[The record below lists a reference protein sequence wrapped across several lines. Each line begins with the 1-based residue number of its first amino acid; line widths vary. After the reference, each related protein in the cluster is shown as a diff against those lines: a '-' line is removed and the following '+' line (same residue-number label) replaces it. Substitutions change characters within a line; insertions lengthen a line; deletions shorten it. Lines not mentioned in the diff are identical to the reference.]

1 MHQMM
6 NQILTIHISL
16 GEYSL
21 TDQRISTGERN
32 ILGAIFSHIYY
43 HY

>member
-1 MHQMM
+1 MHQMI
-6 NQILTIHISL
+6 NQIPTIHISL

-21 TDQRISTGERN
+21 TDQRISTGERHN
-32 ILGAIFSHIYY
+32 LDAIFSHIYY